1 MPLLLSLNLSDS
13 DLGRFRDILQQA
25 CARADGLPREQVI
38 AGARQRLEEVRQ
50 SDAPDFVRRPMERIG
65 QLLDMLSD
73 ADWDLPEDD
82 ADRVLSALA
91 YFSDPQDL
99 IPDNTPIVGFLDD
112 AIMVEIVCAALEHE
126 IRAYQD
132 FVEFRANGEQAHDQT
147 PTRRADWLEV
157 RRRQLHERMRRL
169 RDGKRAKN
177 TKSPFSLF

>member
-13 DLGRFRDILQQA
+13 DLGRFRDILQRA
-25 CARADGLPREQVI
+25 CERADGLPREEVI

-65 QLLDMLSD
+65 PLLDMLSD
-73 ADWDLPEDD
+73 ADWDLAEEDS
-82 ADRVLSALA
+82 DRVLSALA
-91 YFSDPQDL
+91 YFSDAGDL
-99 IPDNTPIVGFLDD
+99 IPDSTPIMGFLDD

-132 FVEFRANGEQAHDQT
+132 FVEFRANGEQAHGRT
-147 PTRRADWLEV
+147 PTQRADWLEV
-157 RRRQLHERMRRL
+157 RRQQLHARMRRL
-169 RDGKRAKN
+169 RDGKPGKK